1 MTLPQ
6 DPQGTQGGQRIWP
19 DPQSA
24 RNQKEFRDALTQ
36 LRESRGISLSALEKA
51 SEGGPRKLYASTVS
65 ATLSRDALP
74 IRVFVVSFLRACGL
88 SAIEQEA
95 WLARWEA
102 LNRKEAASDA
112 DTPKD
117 AVPTGST
124 VSVNALEVPAPTG
137 SPVTVSVN
145 GREVPVPTG
154 SPAANVN
161 ALEVPAP
168 TESPVSVNGLA
179 GAAPA
184 ADDENLPSAVRG
196 RWWARC
202 VGGGRSRL
210 RAVVVAGTVL
220 ALAVGAAVWLDHQQ
234 DRERFKGQHCGT
246 FNPSLVTEADGEC
259 TGVTD
264 GSDGAAVFGSDLKPV
279 MTAIGAENRNVI
291 KDGDYVT
298 FAFLTP
304 LTSKDANNLTVGQY
318 VAELEGAYTAV
329 EEANKKNSRPK
340 IRLLVASMGS
350 SQKHWERAVDQLVAR
365 RAKDRLVA
373 VVGLGLSQQETVDA
387 TRKLSQADLPMVG
400 DLITADG
407 FDATGAVDGK
417 GRIDGLARVAL
428 SNKDQLTAISDQLP
442 SGRRTAA
449 LVSTS
454 VTPNG
459 TRDLYTESL
468 NRGFR
473 TIRGLKKH
481 LDGASDFKFDPRG
494 GPGAILPTIS
504 QNFCSSG
511 KTIDTVY
518 YAARVKY
525 LPDFLD
531 ALAKRS
537 CHAQPITVITGSDAA
552 ALDPKTEALQV
563 PDAPIT
569 VLYASFPN
577 TAQFRSADNPGRGL
591 YNAFAKAFTSHHHGQ
606 QFPAEH
612 LTSSYWGIVAHDAVL
627 TAATALHRAAAHG
640 DPSSLPNRYAVRN
653 ELYALRNDAIAGAS
667 GHFGI
672 DKNGNRTN
680 THTVATVHR
689 LGRPLPGTTERPS

>member
-1 MTLPQ
+1 MTQPENPPVAQ
-6 DPQGTQGGQRIWP
+6 SEQRRWP
-19 DPQSA
+19 DPLLA
-24 RNQKEFRDALTQ
+24 RNQKDFRNALIQ
-36 LRESRGISLSALEKA
+36 LYKSRGLTYRKLEKA
-51 SEGGPRKLYASTVS
+51 SADGPEKLSST
-65 ATLSRDALP
+65 TIHNALNKDSLP
-74 IRVFVVSFLRACGL
+74 GRNFVVGFLHACGL
-88 SAIEQEA
+88 SEPEWEP
-95 WLARWEA
+95 WLTRWEE
-102 LNRKEAASDA
+102 LSWKETASQEEN
-112 DTPKD
+112 TPQD
-117 AVPTGST
+117 AVPAETDQP
-124 VSVNALEVPAPTG
+124 VPPTG
-137 SPVTVSVN
+137 H
-145 GREVPVPTG
+145 GR
-154 SPAANVN
+154 
-161 ALEVPAP
+161 
-168 TESPVSVNGLA
+168 
-179 GAAPA
+179 
-184 ADDENLPSAVRG
+184 RWG
-196 RWWARC
+196 RLL
-202 VGGGRSRL
+202 GGRSRL
-210 RAVVVAGTVL
+210 RTAVVAGTVL
-220 ALAVGAAVWLDHQQ
+220 ALAVAAGVVWQWRQHD
-234 DRERFKGQHCGT
+234 FKEQHCGT

-264 GSDGAAVFGSDLKPV
+264 GSDGAAVFGGDLKPV

-298 FAFLTP
+298 VAFLTP
-304 LTSKDANNLTVGQY
+304 LTSKDANNLTIGQY

-329 EEANKKNSRPK
+329 EEANKKNTRPK

-350 SQKHWERAVDQLVAR
+350 SQKRWQRTVDQLVAR
-365 RAKDRLVA
+365 RDTDRLVA
-373 VVGLGLSQQETVDA
+373 VAGLGLSQQETVDA
-387 TRKLSQADLPMVG
+387 TRKLGKADLPMVG

-417 GRIDGLARVAL
+417 GPINGLARVAL
-428 SNKDQLTAISDQLP
+428 SNKDQLTAISKQLP
-442 SGRRTAA
+442 PGRRTAA

-468 NRGFR
+468 NRGFG
-473 TIRGLKKH
+473 TIKGLKKY
-481 LDGASDFKFDPRG
+481 LDDTSDFKFDPRG
-494 GPGAILPTIS
+494 GTGAILPTIS
-504 QNFCSSG
+504 QNLCSSG

-552 ALDPKTEALQV
+552 ALDPKTEELHD

-577 TAQFRSADNPGRGL
+577 AAQFRSADNPGRGL

-672 DKNGNRTN
+672 DKDGNRTN
-680 THTVATVHR
+680 THTVATVHH
-689 LGRPLPGTTERPS
+689 LGRPLPATTKRPS

>member
-1 MTLPQ
+1 MTQPEN
-6 DPQGTQGGQRIWP
+6 PPIAHSEQRRWP
-19 DPQSA
+19 DPLLA
-24 RNQKEFRDALTQ
+24 RNHKDFRNALIQ
-36 LRESRGISLSALEKA
+36 LYKGRGLTYRKLEKA
-51 SEGGPRKLYASTVS
+51 SADGPEKLSSTTIHN
-65 ATLSRDALP
+65 ALNKDALP
-74 IRVFVVSFLRACGL
+74 GRNFVVGFLHACGL
-88 SAIEQEA
+88 SETEQEP
-95 WLARWEA
+95 WLTRWEE
-102 LNRKEAASDA
+102 LSWKETASPQEN
-112 DTPKD
+112 TPQD
-117 AVPTGST
+117 AVPAQTGQ
-124 VSVNALEVPAPTG
+124 
-137 SPVTVSVN
+137 
-145 GREVPVPTG
+145 PVP
-154 SPAANVN
+154 PA
-161 ALEVPAP
+161 EH
-168 TESPVSVNGLA
+168 
-179 GAAPA
+179 
-184 ADDENLPSAVRG
+184 G
-196 RWWARC
+196 RRWARLL
-202 VGGGRSRL
+202 GGRSRL
-210 RAVVVAGTVL
+210 RTAVVAGTVL
-220 ALAVGAAVWLDHQQ
+220 ALAGAVGVVWQWRQHD
-234 DRERFKGQHCGT
+234 FKEQHCGT
-246 FNPSLVTEADGEC
+246 FNPGLVTEADGEC

-298 FAFLTP
+298 VAFLTP
-304 LTSKDANNLTVGQY
+304 LTSKDANNLTIGQY

-329 EEANKKNSRPK
+329 EEANKKNTRPK
-340 IRLLVASMGS
+340 IRLLVASMAS
-350 SQKHWERAVDQLVAR
+350 SQKHWERTVDQLVAR
-365 RAKDRLVA
+365 RDTDRLVA
-373 VVGLGLSQQETVDA
+373 VAGMGLSQQETVDA
-387 TRKLSQADLPMVG
+387 ARKLSKADLPMVG

-417 GRIDGLARVAL
+417 GPINGLARVAL
-428 SNKDQLTAISDQLP
+428 SNKDQLTAISKQLP
-442 SGRRTAA
+442 SAQRTAA

-459 TRDLYTESL
+459 TRDLYTASL

-473 TIRGLKKH
+473 TIKGLKKH
-481 LDGASDFKFDPRG
+481 LDDTSDFKFDPRG
-494 GPGAILPTIS
+494 GTGAILPTIT
-504 QNFCSSG
+504 QNFCSTG

-537 CHAQPITVITGSDAA
+537 CHTQPITVVTGSDAA
-552 ALDPKTEALQV
+552 ALDPKTEALHD

-569 VLYASFPN
+569 VLYASFPS
-577 TAQFRSADNPGRGL
+577 ADQFRSADNPSRGL

-653 ELYALRNDAIAGAS
+653 ELYALRNNAIAGAS

-689 LGRPLPGTTERPS
+689 LGRPLPATTKRPG

>member
-1 MTLPQ
+1 MTQPENPPVAQ
-6 DPQGTQGGQRIWP
+6 SEQRRWP
-19 DPQSA
+19 DPLLA
-24 RNQKEFRDALTQ
+24 RNQKDFRNALIQ
-36 LRESRGISLSALEKA
+36 LYKSRGLTYRKLEKA
-51 SEGGPRKLYASTVS
+51 SAGGPEKLSST
-65 ATLSRDALP
+65 TIHNALNKDSLP
-74 IRVFVVSFLRACGL
+74 GRNFVVGFLHACGL
-88 SAIEQEA
+88 SEPEWEPWLTQWEELSWKETASQE
-95 WLARWEA
+95 E
-102 LNRKEAASDA
+102 N
-112 DTPKD
+112 TPQD
-117 AVPTGST
+117 AVLAETDQPVPPTGH
-124 VSVNALEVPAPTG
+124 
-137 SPVTVSVN
+137 
-145 GREVPVPTG
+145 GR
-154 SPAANVN
+154 
-161 ALEVPAP
+161 
-168 TESPVSVNGLA
+168 
-179 GAAPA
+179 
-184 ADDENLPSAVRG
+184 RWG
-196 RWWARC
+196 RLL
-202 VGGGRSRL
+202 GGRSRL
-210 RAVVVAGTVL
+210 RTAVVAGTVL
-220 ALAVGAAVWLDHQQ
+220 ALAVAAGVVWQWRQHD
-234 DRERFKGQHCGT
+234 FKEQHCGT

-264 GSDGAAVFGSDLKPV
+264 GSDGAAVFGGDLKPV
-279 MTAIGAENRNVI
+279 MTAIGAENSNVI

-298 FAFLTP
+298 VAFLTP
-304 LTSKDANNLTVGQY
+304 LTSKDANNLTIGQY

-329 EEANKKNSRPK
+329 EEANKKNTRPK

-350 SQKHWERAVDQLVAR
+350 SQKRWQRTVDQLVAR
-365 RAKDRLVA
+365 RDTDRLVA
-373 VVGLGLSQQETVDA
+373 VAGLGLSQQETVDA
-387 TRKLSQADLPMVG
+387 ARKLGKADLPMVG

-417 GRIDGLARVAL
+417 GPINGLARVAL
-428 SNKDQLTAISDQLP
+428 SNKDQLTAISKHLP
-442 SGRRTAA
+442 PGRRTAA

-468 NRGFR
+468 NRGFG
-473 TIRGLKKH
+473 TIAGLKKH
-481 LDGASDFKFDPRG
+481 LDDTSDFKFDPRG
-494 GPGAILPTIS
+494 GTGAILPTIS
-504 QNFCSSG
+504 QNLCSSG

-552 ALDPKTEALQV
+552 ALDPKTEELHD

-577 TAQFRSADNPGRGL
+577 AAQFRSADNPGRGL

-672 DKNGNRTN
+672 DKDGNRTN
-680 THTVATVHR
+680 THTVATVHH
-689 LGRPLPGTTERPS
+689 LGRPIPATTKRPS